1 MLDEKIKEVGSSEL
15 KREKVEKSMTKDKFL
30 DILKSADSKPEK
42 VKYTD
47 VCCVYYD
54 YIEATDEYLLKI
66 SFNLLKILNFV
77 SEKELCPL
85 NLILLSNNNQ
95 TDFNIWF

>member
-1 MLDEKIKEVGSSEL
+1 MLDEKIKGVGSSEL

-95 TDFNIWF
+95 TDFNI

>member
-1 MLDEKIKEVGSSEL
+1 MYLYRGVVQLFNAVRKQQKVLDEKIKEVGSSEL
-15 KREKVEKSMTKDKFL
+15 KKEKVEKSMTKDKFL

-66 SFNLLKILNFV
+66 SFNLLKNYILDSKF
-77 SEKELCPL
+77 C
-85 NLILLSNNNQ
+85 I
-95 TDFNIWF
+95 

>member
-1 MLDEKIKEVGSSEL
+1 
-15 KREKVEKSMTKDKFL
+15 MTKDKFL

-54 YIEATDEYLLKI
+54 YIEATEDI
-66 SFNLLKILNFV
+66 F
-77 SEKELCPL
+77 
-85 NLILLSNNNQ
+85 
-95 TDFNIWF
+95 

>member
-30 DILKSADSKPEK
+30 DILKSTDSKPEK

-66 SFNLLKILNFV
+66 SFNLLKNYILDSKFCV
-77 SEKELCPL
+77 
-85 NLILLSNNNQ
+85 
-95 TDFNIWF
+95 

>member
-47 VCCVYYD
+47 VCCVYQYYD

-66 SFNLLKILNFV
+66 SFNLLKNYILDSKF
-77 SEKELCPL
+77 C
-85 NLILLSNNNQ
+85 I
-95 TDFNIWF
+95 

>member
-1 MLDEKIKEVGSSEL
+1 
-15 KREKVEKSMTKDKFL
+15 MTKDKFL
-30 DILKSADSKPEK
+30 DILKSADSKPET

-66 SFNLLKILNFV
+66 SFNLLKKHFR
-77 SEKELCPL
+77 
-85 NLILLSNNNQ
+85 
-95 TDFNIWF
+95 F